1 MTDNRMMTGDGMMWA
16 MGLWGLALAVLVAL
30 VIAALVKYIFLR

>member
-1 MTDNRMMTGDGMMWA
+1 MMTGDGMMWA

-30 VIAALVKYIFLR
+30 VIARVGQIHLLSIRIL